1 MNQIASSSLTSDD
14 IEARVALEL
23 AIGIQPVADIIKQF
37 SLTKAQMQQLLQEQ
51 GFRNMVKQ
59 FKSEWLAASNSKE
72 RIRLKAAVMA
82 EHNLLVLHDIV
93 NDMDLNPNARLEAY
107 KQITALADVQPK
119 KDAVESGPKFNL
131 TLNLGGDQTVTID
144 AETVIDDGDDE

>member
-1 MNQIASSSLTSDD
+1 
-14 IEARVALEL
+14 
-23 AIGIQPVADIIKQF
+23 
-37 SLTKAQMQQLLQEQ
+37 MQQLLQEQ

-93 NDMDLNPNARLEAY
+93 NDMELNPNARLEAY

-119 KDAVESGPKFNL
+119 KDVAEGGPRFNL
-131 TLNLGGDQTVTID
+131 TLNFGDGKQPMTID
-144 AETVIDDGDDE
+144 AEAIDGDD